1 MNQTTQKAS
10 KIITFE
16 SILIPMKMLFKNA
29 MPAIFIM
36 GLICFTSCS
45 DGDIT
50 IAGIDFSE
58 LSLQSCG
65 SSTEATLFFKIND
78 TESIAL
84 ELPSGLLKNSISENT
99 IEQSLNGPAFLT
111 YRIFQ
116 GSIAADYYCSSLP
129 TISPNVI
136 RNAEATSGTVL
147 IDSSLSEDGNSFEHH
162 IQLSGVTFIDDQ
174 GKRIT
179 DLNISDFG
187 VFVTPK

>member
-1 MNQTTQKAS
+1 MKPLL
-10 KIITFE
+10 KYFIR
-16 SILIPMKMLFKNA
+16 ILHLL
-29 MPAIFIM
+29 
-36 GLICFTSCS
+36 GLIFTTACS
-45 DGDIT
+45 DGDIN
-50 IAGIDFSE
+50 IASIDFGD
-58 LSLQSCG
+58 LSLQSC
-65 SSTEATLFFKIND
+65 SRNIETSLFFKIND

-84 ELPSGLLKNSISENT
+84 ELPSGLLQNSISENT

-116 GSIAADYYCSSLP
+116 ESIAADYYCSSLP

-187 VFVTPK
+187 VFVTAK